1 MTLRTGRRRVRPHRV
16 LEDTNAIAHPGPTA
30 LEAQR
35 SGQHG
40 QLSGDQMTQI
50 HQRPVARQTRADRS
64 HGGRA
69 ARQPV
74 GEQADDKNQNAVDQ
88 TNPAAHPAHGAGKFN
103 PIRAQR
109 VRRRLQAARLLGRN
123 HNRLQDVQR
132 PRQARRQAVRQQ
144 AERRVTLRT
153 IPASNPRTRRR
164 LALIGPVTGQG
175 AAAVRVERT
184 RLKPCIEPSA
194 GGNVLLAGLP
204 RLIAKLH
211 RPWPGGFLVR
221 AGLSLSVPEDR
232 LRLRPGNTR
241 RTLPTVA
248 HHPGQSINPSMW
260 ENRLRFYRTN
270 AGDNSVP
277 RLRAMAD
284 SQLVHVSDL
293 YTDEEKKS
301 SETYNALPDGDTQNS
316 LRVRMDGPNGTRIVW
331 TFADPVD
338 EDGWSFDRTGTIER
352 LLPHLRQHVRVRQ
365 VLADMGGLRAS
376 LATLLDYG
384 ATGVIQLNRRGR
396 IVAAND
402 RARDILKRQDGLFDR
417 GGYLCAQAPADNDRL
432 QGLLARA
439 LPPSGARGIAGSMV
453 VMRSSGLSRPVL
465 HVTPVGRRD
474 GDVPPWQVAA
484 LVLVVEPYI
493 QLPVGRALVEA
504 ALDLSPAESRVAV
517 LLAGG
522 RTVREVAVAT
532 GRSVNTIRWQI
543 RQIFEKHGLS
553 RLGQLVQLVRSLAGH
568 LGNGR

>member
-103 PIRAQR
+103 AIRAQR

-132 PRQARRQAVRQQ
+132 PRQARRKAVRQQ

-175 AAAVRVERT
+175 AAAMRVDRT

-270 AGDNSVP
+270 AGDNKAEGNNPLDLPETGDVVAW
-277 RLRAMAD
+277 LRENLESAGVTETERQAMRDVVATWD
-284 SQLVHVSDL
+284 ARQ
-293 YTDEEKKS
+293 
-301 SETYNALPDGDTQNS
+301 A
-316 LRVRMDGPNGTRIVW
+316 
-331 TFADPVD
+331 
-338 EDGWSFDRTGTIER
+338 ER
-352 LLPHLRQHVRVRQ
+352 
-365 VLADMGGLRAS
+365 
-376 LATLLDYG
+376 
-384 ATGVIQLNRRGR
+384 RRR
-396 IVAAND
+396 
-402 RARDILKRQDGLFDR
+402 DR
-417 GGYLCAQAPADNDRL
+417 GI
-432 QGLLARA
+432 
-439 LPPSGARGIAGSMV
+439 S
-453 VMRSSGLSRPVL
+453 
-465 HVTPVGRRD
+465 
-474 GDVPPWQVAA
+474 W
-484 LVLVVEPYI
+484 
-493 QLPVGRALVEA
+493 
-504 ALDLSPAESRVAV
+504 RV
-517 LLAGG
+517 
-522 RTVREVAVAT
+522 
-532 GRSVNTIRWQI
+532 
-543 RQIFEKHGLS
+543 
-553 RLGQLVQLVRSLAGH
+553 
-568 LGNGR
+568 

>member
-270 AGDNSVP
+270 AGDNMRDLVLLFFRADGGTARHRVSTTRATRDGAHLGGLFAGKIEIVDPGFGIDAVVLHAVRTEPLAPEQYRLAVDGLEGRGGGGELARLIDRLQARLGKGSVF
-277 RLRAMAD
+277 RLEPVASHLPERA
-284 SQLVHVSDL
+284 
-293 YTDEEKKS
+293 E
-301 SETYNALPDGDTQNS
+301 
-316 LRVRMDGPNGTRIVW
+316 RRMDPGREDAIR
-331 TFADPVD
+331 PVQP
-338 EDGWSFDRTGTIER
+338 EVPQR
-352 LLPHLRQHVRVRQ
+352 PLR
-365 VLADMGGLRAS
+365 
-376 LATLLDYG
+376 
-384 ATGVIQLNRRGR
+384 
-396 IVAAND
+396 
-402 RARDILKRQDGLFDR
+402 LFDR
-417 GGYLCAQAPADNDRL
+417 PEPVDA
-432 QGLLARA
+432 
-439 LPPSGARGIAGSMV
+439 IAEVPDGP
-453 VMRSSGLSRPVL
+453 PVL
-465 HVTPVGRRD
+465 FTWRRLRHRIIGAEGPERIEPEWWAGGPEDRPRDYYRVEDQDGRRY
-474 GDVPPWQVAA
+474 W
-484 LVLVVEPYI
+484 LF
-493 QLPVGRALVEA
+493 RAGLYR
-504 ALDLSPAESRVAV
+504 D
-517 LLAGG
+517 AGG
-522 RTVREVAVAT
+522 KEPP
-532 GRSVNTIRWQI
+532 RWYI
-543 RQIFEKHGLS
+543 HGLY
-553 RLGQLVQLVRSLAGH
+553 G
-568 LGNGR
+568 